1 MSEYWNFAMPV
12 SSVAD
17 MFSVT
22 EPRYQL
28 FWPVGAEGDSVATLI
43 VGGVVSAAHDGAAG
57 MSATAVT
64 QAATADVRNILRMS
78 VFSFLPLYERVR

>member
-1 MSEYWNFAMPV
+1 MPT

-43 VGGVVSAAHDGAAG
+43 VGGVVSCAHDGAAG
-57 MSATAVT
+57 MSAAAVT
-64 QAATADVRNILRMS
+64 QAATTDVRNLLRIS
-78 VFSFLPLYERVR
+78 VFSLLLLYGRVR